1 MATPTR
7 TAAATLTWKRT
18 TDTTAVTCGAA
29 AAGQSASQPV
39 SQSASQY
46 IYQQGGVVRV
56 GCGASCWTNLALP
69 PQLPHVE
76 LRESEYLRSTA
87 TMLACINRGTDDIAG
102 LAAVCRLLPTSTR

>member
-7 TAAATLTWKRT
+7 TAADTLTWKRT

-39 SQSASQY
+39 S
-46 IYQQGGVVRV
+46 IDQQGGEVRV